1 MSPRKRIL
9 EGLEDDI
16 RFHIENETQDNID
29 RGMQPEDA
37 RRAALLKFGNVTRV
51 IEDTR
56 EVWSTPWIERRL
68 QDARFG
74 FRMLRKHLSFA
85 MAAVLSLALG
95 IGANTAVFSLVDAL
109 LLQRLAVPHPE
120 QLFSLVRVTPQERG
134 ESFSY
139 PDFVALGAR
148 RAQEG
153 ECAEQHIRGEG
164 RPHAECVE
172 GEEQYAG

>member
-1 MSPRKRIL
+1 M
-9 EGLEDDI
+9 E
-16 RFHIENETQDNID
+16 
-29 RGMQPEDA
+29 PEDA

-68 QDARFG
+68 QDVRFG
-74 FRMLRKHLSFA
+74 FRMLRKHPSFV

-109 LLQRLAVPHPE
+109 LLQRLPVPHPE

-134 ESFSY
+134 ESFS
-139 PDFVALGAR
+139 
-148 RAQEG
+148 
-153 ECAEQHIRGEG
+153 
-164 RPHAECVE
+164 
-172 GEEQYAG
+172 